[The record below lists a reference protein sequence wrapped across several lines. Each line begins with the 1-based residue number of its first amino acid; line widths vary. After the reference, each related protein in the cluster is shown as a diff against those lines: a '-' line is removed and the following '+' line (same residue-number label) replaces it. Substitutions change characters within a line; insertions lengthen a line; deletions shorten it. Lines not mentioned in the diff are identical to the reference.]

1 MVNVNTSN
9 LLPHSKTYYEIN
21 MKNLTD
27 YFNLLLLAMLGDHE
41 LVKRWWDTPNLAFDN
56 KCPKDVDEN
65 KVKSYLEGCL

>member
-1 MVNVNTSN
+1 
-9 LLPHSKTYYEIN
+9 

-27 YFNLLLLAMLGDHE
+27 YFNILLLAMLGDRE

-65 KVKSYLEGCL
+65 KVKSYLEGYF